1 MAAVA
6 GTPNLSALLA
16 WPTDHLTEAASHW
29 ESVGDRSYGVAHG
42 VWSDAL
48 TVDWDGEAA
57 DALRT
62 DTHADL
68 MTTSGVVDQLQEA
81 ATVARQGAS
90 ELTASRSQLRYAVE
104 DARSAGFEVG
114 EDLSVTDRM
123 SGGSAAQRAARQ
135 AAAEAHAGNIG
146 GRAAQLVSA
155 DAQVAS
161 RVTAAVAGVGS
172 TFPQT
177 PSTNGQISAVDS
189 RTFKQDPSFPV
200 SPNDMTKT
208 EALAAWEAINA
219 EQRAWNARCGVENV
233 GPLPPAQYNAC
244 LASQSSISERKAAIR
259 DRLRQ
264 LGVPVEGEGP
274 SSPGENTGGGAPPPK
289 IDKVP
294 LQTDSGQIEAKYKH
308 AEDFGVTD
316 PRGRAGFDKFENAL
330 KAVVDDPSTVHIQG
344 TYRGQPAILNY
355 NPDSGVCVIQSPG
368 GQFVSGFKLSPGQV
382 QNVLGRGSLGGGD

>member
-1 MAAVA
+1 MAAVTT
-6 GTPNLSALLA
+6 TPGLSALMA

-42 VWSDAL
+42 LWSDAL

-68 MTTSGVVDQLQEA
+68 LTTSGVADQLQAA
-81 ATVARQGAS
+81 ATAARSGAS
-90 ELTASRSQLRYAVE
+90 ELDAARSQLRYAVE

-114 EDLSVTDRM
+114 EDFSVTDRM
-123 SGGSAAQRAARQ
+123 VGGSAALMVARQ

-146 GRAAQLVSA
+146 GRAAQLVNA

-161 RVTAAVAGVGS
+161 RVTSAVAGVGN
-172 TFPQT
+172 TFPQAPT
-177 PSTNGQISAVDS
+177 TNGQVRAVDS

-233 GPLPPAQYNAC
+233 GPLPPEQYNAC

-264 LGVPVEGEGP
+264 LGIPVDGEGP
-274 SSPGENTGGGAPPPK
+274 A
-289 IDKVP
+289 
-294 LQTDSGQIEAKYKH
+294 
-308 AEDFGVTD
+308 
-316 PRGRAGFDKFENAL
+316 
-330 KAVVDDPSTVHIQG
+330 
-344 TYRGQPAILNY
+344 
-355 NPDSGVCVIQSPG
+355 SPG
-368 GQFVSGFKLSPGQV
+368 GYGANGNEPPIPPNVQDTLNQIDAGKWPGSANAPGTKGGGSF
-382 QNVLGRGSLGGGD
+382 QNVTPSGQHPLPTTEASGKPITYQEWDVNPKPAGQDRDTERVITGTDGSAWYTTDHYDTIHRIR

>member
-1 MAAVA
+1 MAAVT
-6 GTPNLSALLA
+6 GTPGLSALLS

-29 ESVGDRSYGVAHG
+29 ENVGERSYGVAHG

-68 MTTSGVVDQLQEA
+68 MTTSGVADQLQAA
-81 ATVARQGAS
+81 ATAARSGAS
-90 ELTASRSQLRYAVE
+90 ELDAARSQVRYAVE
-104 DARSAGFEVG
+104 DAHSAGYEVG
-114 EDLSVTDRM
+114 ENLSVTDRM
-123 SGGSAAQRAARQ
+123 AGGPAAQMVARQ
-135 AAAEAHAGNIG
+135 AAAEAHAANIG

-172 TFPQT
+172 TFPSA
-177 PSTNGQISAVDS
+177 PSSNGQVRAVDS

-200 SPNDMTKT
+200 SPNDMTRA

-233 GPLPPAQYNAC
+233 GPLPPAQYNDC

-264 LGVPVEGEGP
+264 LGVPVDGEGP
-274 SSPGENTGGGAPPPK
+274 ASPRGPGGNGGEPPIPPNVQDTLNQIDAGKWPGSANAPGTKGGGSFENREGLLPTADASGRPITYQEWDVNP
-289 IDKVP
+289 KVP
-294 LQTDSGQIEAKYKH
+294 AQGRDGQRIVTGSDGSAWYTDGHY
-308 AEDFGVTD
+308 
-316 PRGRAGFDKFENAL
+316 
-330 KAVVDDPSTVHIQG
+330 
-344 TYRGQPAILNY
+344 
-355 NPDSGVCVIQSPG
+355 
-368 GQFVSGFKLSPGQV
+368 
-382 QNVLGRGSLGGGD
+382 GSFRRIR